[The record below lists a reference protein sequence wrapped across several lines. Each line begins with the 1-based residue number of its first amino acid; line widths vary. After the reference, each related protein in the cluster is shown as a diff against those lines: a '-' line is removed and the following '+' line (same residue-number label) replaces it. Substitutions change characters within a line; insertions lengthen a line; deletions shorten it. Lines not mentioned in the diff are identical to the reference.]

1 MDGRTVGHHNMSRLK
16 DGRIK
21 KGIKHILLECIQEC
35 AKVLLK
41 MFSVTCIPVS
51 HTIYQIYIQYMY
63 IVGKY
68 KIYLYE
74 L

>member
-1 MDGRTVGHHNMSRLK
+1 MVTIRLMAVSLTFDISIEFK
-16 DGRIK
+16 IDFIST
-21 KGIKHILLECIQEC
+21 
-35 AKVLLK
+35 LLK
-41 MFSVTCIPVS
+41 KKKNSTQS
-51 HTIYQIYIQYMY
+51 LHIQYMY

>member
-1 MDGRTVGHHNMSRLK
+1 MKYIV
-16 DGRIK
+16 K
-21 KGIKHILLECIQEC
+21 KSQWPNTFGTSL
-35 AKVLLK
+35 
-41 MFSVTCIPVS
+41 
-51 HTIYQIYIQYMY
+51 YIQLY

>member
-1 MDGRTVGHHNMSRLK
+1 MLFEMEFWYISHWFDIALRNPFSQYK
-16 DGRIK
+16 SIF
-21 KGIKHILLECIQEC
+21 ILLLFMIN
-35 AKVLLK
+35 
-41 MFSVTCIPVS
+41 
-51 HTIYQIYIQYMY
+51 IQYMY

>member
-1 MDGRTVGHHNMSRLK
+1 MEQSTT
-16 DGRIK
+16 
-21 KGIKHILLECIQEC
+21 ILNE
-35 AKVLLK
+35 AKPSSIFASFNIVVLC
-41 MFSVTCIPVS
+41 SIN
-51 HTIYQIYIQYMY
+51 IQYTY